1 MAPRVTKNANGA
13 LGAEAGGQCHN
24 REEEVKE
31 GSYDGS

>member
-1 MAPRVTKNANGA
+1 MAPRVTKNANAA